1 MCHPLQLAAGRF
13 QRRTCRRL
21 AGLVLCLMV
30 SGNIPLLAQTLY
42 WDINGKTSG
51 AGGTSPS
58 DTWATSGGSNKNWT
72 TSSGGTSNT
81 TWWSSGANAVFSAG
95 TNATGSYTVTVS
107 GTQNVSGITV
117 QEGSPTLSGGT
128 INFSDSS
135 PDIRVAAG
143 RSLTFDSNLTSSS
156 NNLRLGSA
164 TYTGTTVFANDLSLA
179 GTVTLAGGTLRLGGD
194 NYSFGSLKI
203 TGNSTID
210 FAGNTTLDLTN
221 FSISAGVT
229 LTIENWSAVADHF
242 FAANWSGASYDTMG
256 DAPMNRVTFTGFT
269 AAETGWDSYN
279 NEIRPNVPE
288 PSSYGALLLGALTAF
303 FAWHRQKT
311 GK

>member
-1 MCHPLQLAAGRF
+1 M
-13 QRRTCRRL
+13 
-21 AGLVLCLMV
+21 VL
-30 SGNIPLLAQTLY
+30 GNISLRAQTLY
-42 WDINGKTSG
+42 WDTNGSSSG

-95 TNATGSYTVTVS
+95 SGATGSYTVTVS

-117 QEGSPTLSGGT
+117 QEGAPTLTGGT

-135 PDIRVAAG
+135 PDIRVASG
-143 RSLTFDSNLTSSS
+143 RTLTFDNNVTSSS
-156 NNLRLGSA
+156 GNLRIGSFF
-164 TYTGTTVFANDLSLA
+164 YTGTTVFSNDLSLA
-179 GTVTLAGGTLRLGGD
+179 GTVTLAGGTLRLSGS
-194 NYSFGSLKI
+194 NYSFGSLNI

-229 LTIENWSAVADHF
+229 LTILNWTAMADHF
-242 FAANWSGASYDTMG
+242 FAANWAGASYDTMG
-256 DAPMNRVTFTGFT
+256 SAPMNRVTFTGFT

-288 PSSYGALLLGALTAF
+288 PSAYGALLLGVLTVF